1 MISRECTRINANQK
15 LHRFVCVTLRCV
27 NNGKKRNITLSL
39 PAELIRKAK
48 VEAAGRNLS
57 LNAWIQNAID
67 HTLRFD
73 HGYIAAGERIL
84 AASEKGLFKMPK
96 KRLTR
101 AEIYKR

>member
-1 MISRECTRINANQK
+1 
-15 LHRFVCVTLRCV
+15 VCVTLKRV
-27 NNGKKRNITLSL
+27 KLQKRNITLSL
-39 PAELIRKAK
+39 PTDLIRKAK
-48 VEAAGRNLS
+48 VEAAEHNLS
-57 LNAWIQNAID
+57 LNAWIQQAID

-101 AEIYKR
+101 AELYER

>member
-1 MISRECTRINANQK
+1 M
-15 LHRFVCVTLRCV
+15 CVTLKYV
-27 NNGKKRNITLSL
+27 KMQKRNITLSL
-39 PAELIRKAK
+39 PADLIRKAK

-57 LNAWIQNAID
+57 LNAWIQQAID

-101 AEIYKR
+101 AELYER